1 MQRAFC
7 HLLTDNSARES
18 YLADREAY
26 LSRLNLTPVEKTC
39 LSQLDTFRVNAY
51 SRMLINSRVDLAL
64 MALPHAKAFLPSDFL
79 AKYGRLYMDRYP
91 PETGTDGAPLLREL
105 RRFVEFLEYLAITGE
120 IGNKQFLD
128 ALYYDSTIFILGND
142 PHLHEKAVAF
152 ERSRVSL
159 PIGSSLEANRLQQSP
174 ATEIRTFGSGLI
186 GFDARPAVDGKSL
199 KDVHVLFQKQP
210 GKATVQVYALSA
222 STKRFLE
229 LCDGTLRL
237 REIAARIAGE
247 TISATQMNSCE
258 KLGRKLLSQ
267 GVIGVVGTE
276 PGSMQPIG
284 DGRII
289 Q

>member
-142 PHLHEKAVAF
+142 PQLYEKAVAF
-152 ERSRVSL
+152 ERNRVET
-159 PIGSSLEANRLQQSP
+159 PVGSTLQACRLQKAP
-174 ATEIRTFGSGLI
+174 AMEIRTFGAGLV
-186 GFDARPAVDGKSL
+186 GFDPNLAVNGELLQDMN
-199 KDVHVLFQKQP
+199 VLFQKRP
-210 GKATVQVYALSA
+210 GKPTVQVYAVSV
-222 STKRFLE
+222 STKQFLE

-237 REIAARIAGE
+237 REIAAKITGE
-247 TISATQMNSCE
+247 TVSISQMNSCE
-258 KLGRKLLSQ
+258 KLCRKLLSQ
-267 GVIGVVGTE
+267 GVIGVEGTT
-276 PGSMQPIG
+276 PVSRHAMGA
-284 DGRII
+284 D
-289 Q
+289 